1 MLARPT
7 QEATMDAVYE
17 VARLAEAGRV
27 VRLTYRR
34 PGEGGAGDYLVE
46 PYGLHRGASGPVLHA
61 WQLEPA
67 PQGRTDGWRDFRL
80 DRITAVSDGGR
91 TFEPRAPVTAA
102 RDLPSPGP
110 ATGGPDFKGF
120 GDRPIAAMGDAE
132 DYFRQLEEAMLD
144 GRVTEEEMAL
154 AEALR
159 DRVDVH
165 ERKAAHARVFASV
178 LHEVLQ
184 DGRISHR
191 EELYLRNVRAFLD
204 RLGWAP

>member
-1 MLARPT
+1 
-7 QEATMDAVYE
+7 MDVVHE
-17 VARLAEAGRV
+17 VVRLAEAGRV

-34 PGEGGAGDYLVE
+34 PGEGAAGDYLVE
-46 PYGLHRGASGPVLHA
+46 PYGFHPGPNGPVLHT

-67 PQGRTDGWRDFRL
+67 PGPRGEGWRDFRL
-80 DRITAVSDGGR
+80 DRVTAASDAGR
-91 TFEPRAPVTAA
+91 AFTPRAPVTAS
-102 RDLPSPGP
+102 RDVPTPAA
-110 ATGGPDFKGF
+110 ATGGPGFKGF
-120 GDRPIAAMGDAE
+120 GERPIAGMGDAE

-159 DRVDVH
+159 DRVEIH

-191 EELYLRNVRAFLD
+191 EELYLKNVRQFLEQ
-204 RLGWAP
+204 LGWAP

>member
-1 MLARPT
+1 MLARRT
-7 QEATMDAVYE
+7 EEATMDAVHE
-17 VARLAEAGRV
+17 VVRLAEAGRV
-27 VRLTYRR
+27 VRLSYRR
-34 PGEGGAGDYLVE
+34 PGEGAAGEYLVE
-46 PYGLHRGASGPVLHA
+46 PYRFHRGPDGPVLHA
-61 WQLEPA
+61 WQLEP
-67 PQGRTDGWRDFRL
+67 PRQGRTGAWRDFRL
-80 DRITAVSDGGR
+80 DRITAAADAGR
-91 TFEPRAPVTAA
+91 SFQPRIPVTVA

-120 GDRPIAAMGDAE
+120 GERPIAAMGDAE

-154 AEALR
+154 AEGLR
-159 DRVDVH
+159 DRVEIQ